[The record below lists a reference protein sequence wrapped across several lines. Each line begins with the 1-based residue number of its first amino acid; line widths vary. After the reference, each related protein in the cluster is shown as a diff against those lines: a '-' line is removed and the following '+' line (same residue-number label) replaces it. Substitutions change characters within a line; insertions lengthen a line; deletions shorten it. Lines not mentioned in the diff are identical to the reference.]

1 MPSDYAEHREHR
13 VRFTLD
19 ITTYGPAPIH
29 EDDVRSV
36 LVQHA
41 LNAGDY
47 VAVTRFPP
55 AIVDAV
61 RRFPP
66 TVAEPALVGMDRLDL
81 QTLARR
87 VERLEADRAR
97 MLTTLRT
104 IIDTQHIHRDT
115 VAVLDDR
122 VRDLEAHRG

>member
-55 AIVDAV
+55 A
-61 RRFPP
+61 
-66 TVAEPALVGMDRLDL
+66 VAEPALVGMDRLDL

>member
-61 RRFPP
+61 WRFPP
-66 TVAEPALVGMDRLDL
+66 AMVQPAPGPFDRLDV

-104 IIDTQHIHRDT
+104 VIDTQHIARDA
-115 VAVLDDR
+115 VAVLGDR